1 MWLICFAIKDIITV
15 ECDLKTDIKIQY
27 DVRFDAIVP
36 TAVHDA
42 ASQDVIRLIIN
53 VEAQTAFNP
62 GYPLTKR
69 AIYYCSRMI
78 LPSTGRYSKSRST
91 EKSEKCILYGYAQS
105 RLRNSKTRSRG
116 IQFGRSR

>member
-78 LPSTGRYSKSRST
+78 SAQHGPIFKKVGVWKNPKSVFYMG
-91 EKSEKCILYGYAQS
+91 LY
-105 RLRNSKTRSRG
+105 KTVR
-116 IQFGRSR
+116 